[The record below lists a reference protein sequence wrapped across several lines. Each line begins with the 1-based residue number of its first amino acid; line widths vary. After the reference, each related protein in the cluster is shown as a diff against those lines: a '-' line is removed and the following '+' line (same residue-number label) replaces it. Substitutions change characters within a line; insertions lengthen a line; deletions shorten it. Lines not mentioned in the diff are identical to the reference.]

1 MTHGDKL
8 KAILET
14 AKNKGWES
22 GLNVFGIDDSGT
34 CIVTIDVGH
43 THHSCD
49 TERVIF
55 SHPFLKTFF
64 GEKWEDFE
72 RICRQG
78 GETKVIP
85 FAMKAWEFR
94 AYELAVSEN
103 RIDYLYEFVK

>member
-55 SHPFLKTFF
+55 SHSFLKAFF
-64 GEKWEDFE
+64 GEEPKY
-72 RICRQG
+72 I
-78 GETKVIP
+78 
-85 FAMKAWEFR
+85 AEFVCH
-94 AYELAVSEN
+94 ADEPSHTDTIDYWQYHAQQLVLSEN
-103 RIDYLYEFVK
+103 RIDYLYQFVK